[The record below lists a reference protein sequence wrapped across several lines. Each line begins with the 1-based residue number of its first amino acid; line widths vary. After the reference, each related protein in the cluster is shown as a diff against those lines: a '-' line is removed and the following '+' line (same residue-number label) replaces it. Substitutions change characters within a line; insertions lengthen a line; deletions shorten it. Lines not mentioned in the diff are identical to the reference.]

1 MKKLALVLGSL
12 LVVGSVASAK
22 EVMPAPTPAPE
33 KVVEYVEKPVI
44 VYRDR
49 EVTPAWRPNGSVEV
63 ELRNWGEVEG
73 HKAKDKY
80 WNGKDYWT
88 QLRTTAKINFTE
100 KQSLKIHT
108 RSNYGLKRANNELAD
123 SKRLEL
129 THTYKFGNLGSTKID
144 ARLETKF
151 RHELEEDEQGLKYGE
166 KFVEI
171 KPVFDFS
178 EYFFKNDYVKATALE
193 LAPFYRYVWGAPVEA
208 SDRYANIYGLY
219 ANAEFDLPWGM
230 TFQAEF
236 DDGIFAYGR
245 ENRNSGNVGEDLS
258 AEYGNVELTLT
269 KEFQLYKLAKNDLRL
284 HLEGV
289 YETSYSWSKKDIASV
304 EGFGTVRANGK
315 KERLGGYS
323 AKFDPAI
330 VYNFKATD
338 YVTLFTRVGA
348 EYKNRSQ
355 SADSGSS
362 TNRHGAKHWRWQP
375 YARVG
380 FKATF

>member
-73 HKAKDKY
+73 HKAKDEY
-80 WNGKDYWT
+80 WDGEDYWT
-88 QLRTTAKINFTE
+88 QLRTTTKINFTE

-108 RSNYGLKRANNELAD
+108 RNKYGLKRANNELAEAE
-123 SKRLEL
+123 RLEL
-129 THTYKFGNLGSTKID
+129 THTYKFGNLGSSKID
-144 ARLETKF
+144 TRLETKF
-151 RHELEEDEQGLKYGE
+151 RHSGSK
-166 KFVEI
+166 KFVEV

-193 LAPFYRYVWGAPVEA
+193 LAPFYRYVWGADKEA
-208 SDRYANIYGLY
+208 SDKYENIYGLY

-236 DDGIFAYGR
+236 DDGIFAYR
-245 ENRNSGNVGEDLS
+245 RINRTDRNIGQDLT
-258 AEYGNVELTLT
+258 AKYGNVELTLT
-269 KEFQLYKLAKNDLRL
+269 KEFQLYKSAKNDLRL

-289 YETSYSWSKKDIASV
+289 YETSYSWSKKDTLSL
-304 EGFGTVRANGK
+304 GYGTIRGNGK
-315 KERLGGYS
+315 GERLGEYT

-355 SADSGSS
+355 SVDSYSS

>member
-22 EVMPAPTPAPE
+22 EVMPAPMPAPE
-33 KVVEYVEKPVI
+33 KVVEDVEKPVI

-73 HKAKDKY
+73 HKAKDEY
-80 WNGKDYWT
+80 WDGEDYWT
-88 QLRTTAKINFTE
+88 QLRTTTKINFTE

-108 RSNYGLKRANNELAD
+108 RNKYGLKRANNELAETE
-123 SKRLEL
+123 RLEL
-129 THTYKFGNLGSTKID
+129 THTYKFGNLGSSKID
-144 ARLETKF
+144 TRLETKF
-151 RHELEEDEQGLKYGE
+151 RHSGSK
-166 KFVEI
+166 KFVEV

-193 LAPFYRYVWGAPVEA
+193 LAPFYRYVWGADKEA
-208 SDRYANIYGLY
+208 SDKYENIYGLY

-236 DDGIFAYGR
+236 DDGIFAYR
-245 ENRNSGNVGEDLS
+245 RINRTDRNIGQDLT
-258 AEYGNVELTLT
+258 AKYGNVELTLT
-269 KEFQLYKLAKNDLRL
+269 KEFQLYKSAKNDLRL

-289 YETSYSWSKKDIASV
+289 YETSYSWSKKDTLSL
-304 EGFGTVRANGK
+304 GYGTIRGNGK
-315 KERLGGYS
+315 GERLGEYT

-355 SADSGSS
+355 AADSYS
-362 TNRHGAKHWRWQP
+362 TSNRHGAKHWRWQP

>member
-22 EVMPAPTPAPE
+22 EVMPAPMSAPE

-73 HKAKDKY
+73 HKAEDEY
-80 WNGKDYWT
+80 WDGEDYWT
-88 QLRTTAKINFTE
+88 QLRTTTKINFTE

-108 RSNYGLKRANNELAD
+108 RNKYGLKRANNELAEAE
-123 SKRLEL
+123 RLEL
-129 THTYKFGNLGSTKID
+129 THTYKFGNLGSSKID
-144 ARLETKF
+144 TRLETKF
-151 RHELEEDEQGLKYGE
+151 RHSGSK
-166 KFVEI
+166 KFVEV

-193 LAPFYRYVWGAPVEA
+193 LAPFYRYVWGADKEA
-208 SDRYANIYGLY
+208 SDKYENIYGLY

-236 DDGIFAYGR
+236 DDGIFAYR
-245 ENRNSGNVGEDLS
+245 RINRTDRNIGQDLT
-258 AEYGNVELTLT
+258 AKYGNVELTLT
-269 KEFQLYKLAKNDLRL
+269 KEFQLYKSAKNDLRL

-289 YETSYSWSKKDIASV
+289 YETSYSWSKKDTLSL
-304 EGFGTVRANGK
+304 GYGTIRGNGK
-315 KERLGGYS
+315 GERLGEYT

-355 SADSGSS
+355 AADSYS
-362 TNRHGAKHWRWQP
+362 TSNRHGAKHWRWQP

>member
-73 HKAKDKY
+73 HKAEDEY
-80 WNGKDYWT
+80 WDGEDYWT
-88 QLRTTAKINFTE
+88 QLRTTTKINFTE

-108 RSNYGLKRANNELAD
+108 RNKYGLKRANNELAEAE
-123 SKRLEL
+123 RLEL
-129 THTYKFGNLGSTKID
+129 THTYKFGNLGSSKID
-144 ARLETKF
+144 TRLETKF
-151 RHELEEDEQGLKYGE
+151 RHSGSK
-166 KFVEI
+166 KFVEV

-193 LAPFYRYVWGAPVEA
+193 LAPFYRYVWGADKEA
-208 SDRYANIYGLY
+208 SDKYENIYGLY

-236 DDGIFAYGR
+236 DDGIFAYR
-245 ENRNSGNVGEDLS
+245 RINRTDRNIGQDLT
-258 AEYGNVELTLT
+258 AKYGNVELTLT
-269 KEFQLYKLAKNDLRL
+269 KEFQLYKSAKNDLRL

-289 YETSYSWSKKDIASV
+289 YETSYSWSKKDTLSL
-304 EGFGTVRANGK
+304 GYGTIRGNGK
-315 KERLGGYS
+315 GERLGEYT

-348 EYKNRSQ
+348 EYQNRSK
-355 SADSGSS
+355 SVDSYSS

>member
-22 EVMPAPTPAPE
+22 EVMPAPMPAPE

-73 HKAKDKY
+73 HKAKDEY
-80 WNGKDYWT
+80 WDGEDYWT
-88 QLRTTAKINFTE
+88 QLRTTTKINFTE

-108 RSNYGLKRANNELAD
+108 RNNYGLKRANNELAEAE
-123 SKRLEL
+123 RLEL
-129 THTYKFGNLGSTKID
+129 THTYKFGNLGSSKID
-144 ARLETKF
+144 TRLETKF
-151 RHELEEDEQGLKYGE
+151 RHSGSK
-166 KFVEI
+166 KFVEV

-193 LAPFYRYVWGAPVEA
+193 LAPFYRYVWGADKEA
-208 SDRYANIYGLY
+208 SDKYENIYGLY

-236 DDGIFAYGR
+236 DDGIFAYR
-245 ENRNSGNVGEDLS
+245 RINRTDRNIGQDLT
-258 AEYGNVELTLT
+258 AKYGNVELTLT
-269 KEFQLYKLAKNDLRL
+269 KEFQLYKSAKNDLRL

-289 YETSYSWSKKDIASV
+289 YETSYSWSKNDTLSL
-304 EGFGTVRANGK
+304 GYGTIRGNGK
-315 KERLGGYS
+315 GERLGEYT

-348 EYKNRSQ
+348 EYQNRSK
-355 SADSGSS
+355 SAASGSD

>member
-73 HKAKDKY
+73 HKAKDEY
-80 WNGKDYWT
+80 WDGEDYWT
-88 QLRTTAKINFTE
+88 QLRTTTKINFTE

-108 RSNYGLKRANNELAD
+108 RNKYGLKRANNELAEAE
-123 SKRLEL
+123 RLEL
-129 THTYKFGNLGSTKID
+129 THTYKFGNLGSSKID
-144 ARLETKF
+144 TRLETKF
-151 RHELEEDEQGLKYGE
+151 RHSGSK
-166 KFVEI
+166 KFVEV

-208 SDRYANIYGLY
+208 SDRYTNIYGLY

-236 DDGIFAYGR
+236 DDGIFAYR
-245 ENRNSGNVGEDLS
+245 RINRTDRNIGQDLT
-258 AEYGNVELTLT
+258 AKYGNVELTLT
-269 KEFQLYKLAKNDLRL
+269 KEFQLYKSAKNDLRL

-289 YETSYSWSKKDIASV
+289 YETSYSWSKKDTLSL
-304 EGFGTVRANGK
+304 GYGTIRGNGK
-315 KERLGGYS
+315 GERLGEYT

-348 EYKNRSQ
+348 EYKNRSK

>member
-22 EVMPAPTPAPE
+22 EVMPAPAPAPE
-33 KVVEYVEKPVI
+33 KVIEYVEKPVI

-73 HKAKDKY
+73 HKAEDKY
-80 WNGKDYWT
+80 WDGEDYWT
-88 QLRTTAKINFTE
+88 QLRTTTKINFTE

-108 RSNYGLKRANNELAD
+108 RNNYGLKRANNELAEAE
-123 SKRLEL
+123 RLEL
-129 THTYKFGNLGSTKID
+129 THTYKFGNLGSSKID
-144 ARLETKF
+144 TRLETKF
-151 RHELEEDEQGLKYGE
+151 KHSGSK
-166 KFVEI
+166 KFVEV

-193 LAPFYRYVWGAPVEA
+193 LAPFYRYVWGADKEA
-208 SDRYANIYGLY
+208 SDKYENIYGLY

-236 DDGIFAYGR
+236 DDGIFAYR
-245 ENRNSGNVGEDLS
+245 RINRTDRNIGQDLT
-258 AEYGNVELTLT
+258 AKYGNVELTLT
-269 KEFQLYKLAKNDLRL
+269 KEFQLYKSAKNDLRL

-289 YETSYSWSKKDIASV
+289 YETSYSWSKKDTLSL
-304 EGFGTVRANGK
+304 GYGTIRGNGK
-315 KERLGGYS
+315 GERLGEYT

-355 SADSGSS
+355 AADSYS
-362 TNRHGAKHWRWQP
+362 TSNRHGAKHWRWQP

>member
-22 EVMPAPTPAPE
+22 EVMPAPMPAPE

-73 HKAKDKY
+73 HKAEDEY
-80 WNGKDYWT
+80 WDGEDYWT
-88 QLRTTAKINFTE
+88 QLRTTTKINFTE

-108 RSNYGLKRANNELAD
+108 RNKYGLKRANNELAEAE
-123 SKRLEL
+123 RLEL
-129 THTYKFGNLGSTKID
+129 THTYKFGNLGSSKID
-144 ARLETKF
+144 TRLETKF
-151 RHELEEDEQGLKYGE
+151 RHSGSK
-166 KFVEI
+166 KFVEV

-193 LAPFYRYVWGAPVEA
+193 LAPFYRYVWGADKEA
-208 SDRYANIYGLY
+208 SDKYENIYGLY

-236 DDGIFAYGR
+236 DDGIFAYR
-245 ENRNSGNVGEDLS
+245 RINRTDRNIGQDLT
-258 AEYGNVELTLT
+258 AKYGNVELTLI
-269 KEFQLYKLAKNDLRL
+269 KEFQLYKSAKNDLRL

-289 YETSYSWSKKDIASV
+289 YETSYSWSKKDVASV

-315 KERLGGYS
+315 RERLGGYS

-355 SADSGSS
+355 AADSYS
-362 TNRHGAKHWRWQP
+362 TSNRHGAKHWRWQP
-375 YARVG
+375 YARIG

>member
-1 MKKLALVLGSL
+1 MNIEELKKQL
-12 LVVGSVASAK
+12 LEQGITEEDLK
-22 EVMPAPTPAPE
+22 
-33 KVVEYVEKPVI
+33 KVDEICIDGGLEIYGI
-44 VYRDR
+44 LC
-49 EVTPAWRPNGSVEV
+49 PN
-63 ELRNWGEVEG
+63 WDGE
-73 HKAKDKY
+73 
-80 WNGKDYWT
+80 DYWT
-88 QLRTTAKINFTE
+88 QLRTTTKINFTE

-108 RSNYGLKRANNELAD
+108 RNKYGLKRANNELAEAE
-123 SKRLEL
+123 RLEL
-129 THTYKFGNLGSTKID
+129 THTYKFGNLGSSKID
-144 ARLETKF
+144 TRLETKF
-151 RHELEEDEQGLKYGE
+151 RHSGSK
-166 KFVEI
+166 KFVEV

-193 LAPFYRYVWGAPVEA
+193 LAPFYRYVWGAPIEA
-208 SDRYANIYGLY
+208 SDRYENIYGLY

-236 DDGIFAYGR
+236 DDGIFAYSR
-245 ENRNSGNVGEDLS
+245 ENRNSRNVGEDLT
-258 AEYGNVELTLT
+258 AKYGNVELTLI
-269 KEFQLYKLAKNDLRL
+269 KEFQLYKSAKNDLRL

-289 YETSYSWSKKDIASV
+289 YETSYSWSKKDPASV
-304 EGFGTVRANGK
+304 GEFGTVRGNGK
-315 KERLGGYS
+315 RERLGGYS

-355 SADSGSS
+355 AADSYS
-362 TNRHGAKHWRWQP
+362 TSNRHGAKHWRWQP

>member
-73 HKAKDKY
+73 HKAEDEY
-80 WNGKDYWT
+80 WDGEDYWT
-88 QLRTTAKINFTE
+88 QLRTTTKINFTE

-108 RSNYGLKRANNELAD
+108 RNNYGLKRANNELAEAE
-123 SKRLEL
+123 RLEL
-129 THTYKFGNLGSTKID
+129 THTYKFGNLGSSKID
-144 ARLETKF
+144 TRLETKF
-151 RHELEEDEQGLKYGE
+151 RHSGSK
-166 KFVEI
+166 KFVEV

-193 LAPFYRYVWGAPVEA
+193 LAPFYRYVWGAPIEA
-208 SDRYANIYGLY
+208 SDKYENIYGLY

-236 DDGIFAYGR
+236 DDGIFAYR
-245 ENRNSGNVGEDLS
+245 RINRTDRNIGQDLT
-258 AEYGNVELTLT
+258 AKYGNVELTLI
-269 KEFQLYKLAKNDLRL
+269 KEFQLYKSAKNDLRL

-289 YETSYSWSKKDIASV
+289 YETSYSWSKKDTLSL
-304 EGFGTVRANGK
+304 GYGTIRGNGK
-315 KERLGGYS
+315 GERLGEYT

-355 SADSGSS
+355 AADSYS
-362 TNRHGAKHWRWQP
+362 TSNRHGAKHWRWQP

>member
-22 EVMPAPTPAPE
+22 EVMPAPMPAPE

-49 EVTPAWRPNGSVEV
+49 EVIPAWRPNGSVEV

-73 HKAKDKY
+73 HKAEDEY
-80 WNGKDYWT
+80 WDGEDYWT
-88 QLRTTAKINFTE
+88 QLRTTTKINFTE

-108 RSNYGLKRANNELAD
+108 RNNYGLKRANNELAEAE
-123 SKRLEL
+123 RLEL
-129 THTYKFGNLGSTKID
+129 THTYKFGNLGSSKID
-144 ARLETKF
+144 TRLETKF
-151 RHELEEDEQGLKYGE
+151 RHSGSK
-166 KFVEI
+166 KFVEV

-193 LAPFYRYVWGAPVEA
+193 LAPFYRYVWGADKEA
-208 SDRYANIYGLY
+208 SDKYENIYGLY

-236 DDGIFAYGR
+236 DDGIFAYR
-245 ENRNSGNVGEDLS
+245 RINRTDRNIGQDLT
-258 AEYGNVELTLT
+258 AKYGNVELTLI
-269 KEFQLYKLAKNDLRL
+269 KEFQLYKSAKNDLRL

-289 YETSYSWSKKDIASV
+289 YETSYSWSKKDTLSL
-304 EGFGTVRANGK
+304 GYGTIRGNGK
-315 KERLGGYS
+315 GERLGEYT

-355 SADSGSS
+355 AADSYS
-362 TNRHGAKHWRWQP
+362 TSNRHGAKHWRWQP

>member
-73 HKAKDKY
+73 HKAEDEY
-80 WNGKDYWT
+80 WDGEDYWT
-88 QLRTTAKINFTE
+88 QLRTTTKINFTE

-108 RSNYGLKRANNELAD
+108 RNKYGLKRANNELAEAE
-123 SKRLEL
+123 RLEL
-129 THTYKFGNLGSTKID
+129 THTYKFGNLGSSKID
-144 ARLETKF
+144 TRLETKF
-151 RHELEEDEQGLKYGE
+151 RHSGSK
-166 KFVEI
+166 KFVEV

-193 LAPFYRYVWGAPVEA
+193 LAPFYRYVWGADKEA
-208 SDRYANIYGLY
+208 SDKYENIYGLY

-236 DDGIFAYGR
+236 DDGIFAYR
-245 ENRNSGNVGEDLS
+245 RINRTDRNIGQDLT
-258 AEYGNVELTLT
+258 AKYGNVELTLI
-269 KEFQLYKLAKNDLRL
+269 KEFQLYKSAKNDLRL

-289 YETSYSWSKKDIASV
+289 YETSYSWSKKDTLSL
-304 EGFGTVRANGK
+304 GYGTIRGNGK
-315 KERLGGYS
+315 GERLGEYT

-355 SADSGSS
+355 AADSYS
-362 TNRHGAKHWRWQP
+362 TSNRHGAKHWRWQP

>member
-73 HKAKDKY
+73 HKAEDKY
-80 WNGKDYWT
+80 WDGEDYWT
-88 QLRTTAKINFTE
+88 QLRTTTKINFTE

-108 RSNYGLKRANNELAD
+108 RNNYGLKRANNELAEAE
-123 SKRLEL
+123 RLEL
-129 THTYKFGNLGSTKID
+129 THTYKFGNLGSSKID
-144 ARLETKF
+144 TRLETKF
-151 RHELEEDEQGLKYGE
+151 KHSGSK
-166 KFVEI
+166 KFVEV

-236 DDGIFAYGR
+236 DDGIFAYR
-245 ENRNSGNVGEDLS
+245 RINRTDRNIGQDLT
-258 AEYGNVELTLT
+258 AKYGNVELTLT
-269 KEFQLYKLAKNDLRL
+269 KEFQLYKSAKNDLRL

-289 YETSYSWSKKDIASV
+289 YETSYSWSKKDTLSL
-304 EGFGTVRANGK
+304 GYGTIRGNGK
-315 KERLGGYS
+315 GERLGEYT

-355 SADSGSS
+355 AADSYS
-362 TNRHGAKHWRWQP
+362 TSNRHGAKHWRWQP

>member
-22 EVMPAPTPAPE
+22 EVMPAPMPAPE

-73 HKAKDKY
+73 HKGKDTY
-80 WNGKDYWT
+80 WDGKDYWT
-88 QLRTTAKINFTE
+88 QLRTTTKINFTE

-108 RSNYGLKRANNELAD
+108 RNKYGLKRANNELAEAE
-123 SKRLEL
+123 RLEL
-129 THTYKFGNLGSTKID
+129 VHTYKFGNLGSTKID
-144 ARLETKF
+144 TRLETKF
-151 RHELEEDEQGLKYGE
+151 RHESEESGQFGKYGE

-193 LAPFYRYVWGAPVEA
+193 LAPFYRYVWGAPIEA
-208 SDRYANIYGLY
+208 SDRYENIYGLY

-245 ENRNSGNVGEDLS
+245 ENRNSGNVGEDLT
-258 AEYGNVELTLT
+258 AKYGNVELTLT
-269 KEFQLYKLAKNDLRL
+269 KEFQLYKSAKNDLRL

-289 YETSYSWSKKDIASV
+289 YETSYSWSKKDVASV

-315 KERLGGYS
+315 RERLGGYS

-348 EYKNRSQ
+348 EYKNRSK

>member
-22 EVMPAPTPAPE
+22 EVMPAPAPAPE
-33 KVVEYVEKPVI
+33 KVIEYVEKPVI

-49 EVTPAWRPNGSVEV
+49 EVTPAWRLNGSVEV

-73 HKAKDKY
+73 HKAEDKY
-80 WNGKDYWT
+80 WDGEDYWT
-88 QLRTTAKINFTE
+88 QLRTTTKINFTE

-108 RSNYGLKRANNELAD
+108 RNKYGLKRANNELAEAE
-123 SKRLEL
+123 RLEL
-129 THTYKFGNLGSTKID
+129 THTYKFGNLGSSKID
-144 ARLETKF
+144 TRLETKF
-151 RHELEEDEQGLKYGE
+151 RHSGSK
-166 KFVEI
+166 KFVEV

-193 LAPFYRYVWGAPVEA
+193 LAPFYRYVWGADKEA
-208 SDRYANIYGLY
+208 SDKYENIYGLY

-236 DDGIFAYGR
+236 DDGIFAYR
-245 ENRNSGNVGEDLS
+245 RINRTDRNIGQDLT
-258 AEYGNVELTLT
+258 AKYGNVELTLI
-269 KEFQLYKLAKNDLRL
+269 KEFQLYKSAKNDLRL

-289 YETSYSWSKKDIASV
+289 YETSYSWSKKDTLSL
-304 EGFGTVRANGK
+304 GYGTIRGNGK
-315 KERLGGYS
+315 GERLGEYT

-355 SADSGSS
+355 AADSYS
-362 TNRHGAKHWRWQP
+362 TSNRHGAKHWRWQP

>member
-73 HKAKDKY
+73 HKAEDEY
-80 WNGKDYWT
+80 WDGEDYWT
-88 QLRTTAKINFTE
+88 QLRTTTKINFTE

-108 RSNYGLKRANNELAD
+108 RNNYGLKRANNELAEAE
-123 SKRLEL
+123 RLEL
-129 THTYKFGNLGSTKID
+129 THTYKFGNLGSSKID
-144 ARLETKF
+144 TRLETKF
-151 RHELEEDEQGLKYGE
+151 RHSGSK
-166 KFVEI
+166 KFVEV

-193 LAPFYRYVWGAPVEA
+193 LAPFYRYVWGADKEA
-208 SDRYANIYGLY
+208 SDKYENIYGLY

-236 DDGIFAYGR
+236 DDGIFAYR
-245 ENRNSGNVGEDLS
+245 RINRTDRNIGQDLT
-258 AEYGNVELTLT
+258 AKYGNVELTLI
-269 KEFQLYKLAKNDLRL
+269 KEFQLYKSAKNDLRL

-289 YETSYSWSKKDIASV
+289 YETSYSWSKKDTLSL
-304 EGFGTVRANGK
+304 GYGTIRGNGK
-315 KERLGGYS
+315 GERLGEYT

-355 SADSGSS
+355 AADSYS
-362 TNRHGAKHWRWQP
+362 TSNRHGAKHWRWQP

>member
-22 EVMPAPTPAPE
+22 EVMPAPMPAPE

-73 HKAKDKY
+73 HKAEDKY
-80 WNGKDYWT
+80 WDGEDYWT
-88 QLRTTAKINFTE
+88 QLRTTTKINFTE

-108 RSNYGLKRANNELAD
+108 RNNYGLKRANNELAEAE
-123 SKRLEL
+123 RLEL
-129 THTYKFGNLGSTKID
+129 THTYKFGNLGSSKID
-144 ARLETKF
+144 TRLETKF
-151 RHELEEDEQGLKYGE
+151 KHSGSK
-166 KFVEI
+166 KFVEV

-193 LAPFYRYVWGAPVEA
+193 LAPFYRYVWGADKEA
-208 SDRYANIYGLY
+208 SDKYENIYGLY

-236 DDGIFAYGR
+236 DDGIFAYR
-245 ENRNSGNVGEDLS
+245 RINRTDRNIGQDLT
-258 AEYGNVELTLT
+258 AKYGNVELTLT
-269 KEFQLYKLAKNDLRL
+269 KEFQLYKSAKNDLRL

-289 YETSYSWSKKDIASV
+289 YETSYSWSKKDTLSL
-304 EGFGTVRANGK
+304 GYGTIRGNGK
-315 KERLGGYS
+315 GERLGEYT

-355 SADSGSS
+355 AADSYS
-362 TNRHGAKHWRWQP
+362 TSNRHGAKHWRWQP

>member
-22 EVMPAPTPAPE
+22 EVMPAPMPAPE

-73 HKAKDKY
+73 HKAEDEY
-80 WNGKDYWT
+80 WDGEDYWT
-88 QLRTTAKINFTE
+88 QLRTTTKINFTE

-108 RSNYGLKRANNELAD
+108 RNNYGLKRANNELAEAE
-123 SKRLEL
+123 RLEL
-129 THTYKFGNLGSTKID
+129 THTYKFGNLGSSKID
-144 ARLETKF
+144 TRLETKF
-151 RHELEEDEQGLKYGE
+151 RHSGSK
-166 KFVEI
+166 KFVEV

-193 LAPFYRYVWGAPVEA
+193 LAPFYRYVWGADKEA
-208 SDRYANIYGLY
+208 SDKYENIYGLY

-245 ENRNSGNVGEDLS
+245 ENRNSGNVGEDLT
-258 AEYGNVELTLT
+258 AKYGNVELTLI
-269 KEFQLYKLAKNDLRL
+269 KEFQLYKSAKNDLRL

-289 YETSYSWSKKDIASV
+289 YETSYSWSKKDTLSL
-304 EGFGTVRANGK
+304 GYGTIRGNGK
-315 KERLGGYS
+315 GERLGEYT

-348 EYKNRSQ
+348 EYKNRSK

>member
-22 EVMPAPTPAPE
+22 EVMPAPMPAPE
-33 KVVEYVEKPVI
+33 KIVEYVEKPVI

-73 HKAKDKY
+73 HKAEDEY
-80 WNGKDYWT
+80 WDGEDYWT
-88 QLRTTAKINFTE
+88 QLRTTTKINFTE

-108 RSNYGLKRANNELAD
+108 RNKYGLKRANNELAEAE
-123 SKRLEL
+123 RLEL
-129 THTYKFGNLGSTKID
+129 THTYKFGNLGSSKID
-144 ARLETKF
+144 TRLETKF
-151 RHELEEDEQGLKYGE
+151 RHSGSK
-166 KFVEI
+166 KFVEV

-193 LAPFYRYVWGAPVEA
+193 LAPFYRYVWGADKEA
-208 SDRYANIYGLY
+208 SDKYENIYGLY

-236 DDGIFAYGR
+236 DDGIFAYR
-245 ENRNSGNVGEDLS
+245 RINRTDRNIGQDLT
-258 AEYGNVELTLT
+258 AKYGNVELTLI
-269 KEFQLYKLAKNDLRL
+269 KEFQLYKSAKNDLRL

-289 YETSYSWSKKDIASV
+289 YETSYSWSKKDTLSL
-304 EGFGTVRANGK
+304 GYGTIRGNGK
-315 KERLGGYS
+315 GERLGEYT

-355 SADSGSS
+355 AADSYS
-362 TNRHGAKHWRWQP
+362 TSNRHGAKHWRWQP

>member
-73 HKAKDKY
+73 HKAEDKY
-80 WNGKDYWT
+80 WDGEDYWT
-88 QLRTTAKINFTE
+88 QLRTTTKINFTE

-108 RSNYGLKRANNELAD
+108 RNNYGLKRANNELAEAE
-123 SKRLEL
+123 RLEL
-129 THTYKFGNLGSTKID
+129 THTYKFGNLGSSKID
-144 ARLETKF
+144 TRLETKF
-151 RHELEEDEQGLKYGE
+151 KHSGSK

-193 LAPFYRYVWGAPVEA
+193 LAPFYRYVWGADKEA
-208 SDRYANIYGLY
+208 SDKYENIYGLY

-236 DDGIFAYGR
+236 DDGIFAYR
-245 ENRNSGNVGEDLS
+245 RINRTDRNIGQDLT
-258 AEYGNVELTLT
+258 AKYGNVELTLT
-269 KEFQLYKLAKNDLRL
+269 KEFQLYKSAKNDLRL

-289 YETSYSWSKKDIASV
+289 YETSYSWSKKDTLSL
-304 EGFGTVRANGK
+304 GYGTIRGNGK
-315 KERLGGYS
+315 GERLGEYT

-355 SADSGSS
+355 AADSYS
-362 TNRHGAKHWRWQP
+362 TSNRHGAKHWRWQP

>member
-22 EVMPAPTPAPE
+22 EVMPAPMPAPE

-73 HKAKDKY
+73 HKAEDEY
-80 WNGKDYWT
+80 WDGEDYWT
-88 QLRTTAKINFTE
+88 QLRTTTKINFTE

-108 RSNYGLKRANNELAD
+108 RNNYGLKRANNELAEAE
-123 SKRLEL
+123 RLEL
-129 THTYKFGNLGSTKID
+129 THTYKFGNLGSSKID
-144 ARLETKF
+144 TRLETKF
-151 RHELEEDEQGLKYGE
+151 RHSGSK
-166 KFVEI
+166 KFVEV

-193 LAPFYRYVWGAPVEA
+193 LAPFYRYVWGADKEA
-208 SDRYANIYGLY
+208 SDKYENIYGLY

-236 DDGIFAYGR
+236 DDGIFAYR
-245 ENRNSGNVGEDLS
+245 RINRTDRNIGQDLT
-258 AEYGNVELTLT
+258 AKYGNVELTLI
-269 KEFQLYKLAKNDLRL
+269 KEFQLYKSAKNDLRL

-289 YETSYSWSKKDIASV
+289 YETSYSWSKKDTLSL
-304 EGFGTVRANGK
+304 GYGTIRGNGK
-315 KERLGGYS
+315 GERLGEYT

-355 SADSGSS
+355 AADSHS
-362 TNRHGAKHWRWQP
+362 TSNRHGAKHWRWQP

>member
-73 HKAKDKY
+73 HKAEDKY
-80 WNGKDYWT
+80 WDGEDYWT
-88 QLRTTAKINFTE
+88 QLRTTTKINFTE

-108 RSNYGLKRANNELAD
+108 RNNYGLKRANNELAEAE
-123 SKRLEL
+123 RLEL
-129 THTYKFGNLGSTKID
+129 THTYKFGNLGSSKID
-144 ARLETKF
+144 TRLETKF
-151 RHELEEDEQGLKYGE
+151 KHSGSK
-166 KFVEI
+166 KFVEV

-193 LAPFYRYVWGAPVEA
+193 LAPFYRYVWGADKEA
-208 SDRYANIYGLY
+208 SDKYENIYGLY

-269 KEFQLYKLAKNDLRL
+269 KEFQLYKSAKNDLRL

>member
-22 EVMPAPTPAPE
+22 EVMPAPMPAPE

-73 HKAKDKY
+73 HKAKDEY
-80 WNGKDYWT
+80 WDGEDYWT
-88 QLRTTAKINFTE
+88 QLRTTTKINFTE

-108 RSNYGLKRANNELAD
+108 RNNYGLKRANNELAEAE
-123 SKRLEL
+123 RLEL
-129 THTYKFGNLGSTKID
+129 THTYKFGNLGSSKID
-144 ARLETKF
+144 TRLETKF
-151 RHELEEDEQGLKYGE
+151 RHSGSK
-166 KFVEI
+166 KFVEV

-193 LAPFYRYVWGAPVEA
+193 LAPFYRYVWGADKEA
-208 SDRYANIYGLY
+208 SDKYENIYGLY
-219 ANAEFDLPWGM
+219 ANAEFNLPWGM

-236 DDGIFAYGR
+236 DDGIFAYR
-245 ENRNSGNVGEDLS
+245 RINRTDRNIGQDLT
-258 AEYGNVELTLT
+258 AKYGNVELTLT
-269 KEFQLYKLAKNDLRL
+269 KEFQLYKSAKNDLRL

-289 YETSYSWSKKDIASV
+289 YETSYSWSKKDTLSL
-304 EGFGTVRANGK
+304 GYGTIRDNGK
-315 KERLGGYS
+315 GERLGEYT

-348 EYKNRSQ
+348 EYKNRSKA
-355 SADSGSS
+355 ADSYS
-362 TNRHGAKHWRWQP
+362 TSNRHGAKHWRWQP

-380 FKATF
+380 FKAIF

>member
-73 HKAKDKY
+73 HKAKDEY
-80 WNGKDYWT
+80 WDGEDYWT
-88 QLRTTAKINFTE
+88 QLRTTTKINFTE

-108 RSNYGLKRANNELAD
+108 RNKYGLKRANNELAEAE
-123 SKRLEL
+123 RLEL
-129 THTYKFGNLGSTKID
+129 THTYKFGNLGSSKID
-144 ARLETKF
+144 TRLETKF
-151 RHELEEDEQGLKYGE
+151 RHSGSK
-166 KFVEI
+166 KFVEV

-193 LAPFYRYVWGAPVEA
+193 LAPFYRYVWGADKEA
-208 SDRYANIYGLY
+208 SDKYENIYGLY

-236 DDGIFAYGR
+236 DDGIFAYR
-245 ENRNSGNVGEDLS
+245 RINRTDRNIGQDLT
-258 AEYGNVELTLT
+258 AKYGNVELTLT
-269 KEFQLYKLAKNDLRL
+269 KEFQLYKSAKNDLRL

-289 YETSYSWSKKDIASV
+289 YETSYSWSKKDTLSL
-304 EGFGTVRANGK
+304 GYGTIRGNGK
-315 KERLGGYS
+315 GERLGEYT

-355 SADSGSS
+355 GADSGSS

>member
-73 HKAKDKY
+73 HKAEDEY
-80 WNGKDYWT
+80 WDGEDYWT
-88 QLRTTAKINFTE
+88 QLRTTTKINFTE

-108 RSNYGLKRANNELAD
+108 RNNYGLKRANNELAEAE
-123 SKRLEL
+123 RLEL
-129 THTYKFGNLGSTKID
+129 THTYKFGNLGSSKID
-144 ARLETKF
+144 TRLETKF
-151 RHELEEDEQGLKYGE
+151 RHSGSK
-166 KFVEI
+166 KFVEV

-193 LAPFYRYVWGAPVEA
+193 LAPFYRYVWGADKEA
-208 SDRYANIYGLY
+208 SDKYENIYGLY

-236 DDGIFAYGR
+236 DDGIFAYSR
-245 ENRNSGNVGEDLS
+245 ENRNSYNVGGDLT
-258 AEYGNVELTLT
+258 AKYGNVELTLT
-269 KEFQLYKLAKNDLRL
+269 KEFQLYKSAKNDLRL

-289 YETSYSWSKKDIASV
+289 YETSYSWSKKDKGSM
-304 EGFGTVRANGK
+304 EYGTVRANGR
-315 KERLGGYS
+315 KERLGGYK

-355 SADSGSS
+355 AADSYS
-362 TNRHGAKHWRWQP
+362 TSNRHGAKHWRWQP

>member
-22 EVMPAPTPAPE
+22 EVMPAPMPAPE

-73 HKAKDKY
+73 HKAKDEY
-80 WNGKDYWT
+80 WNGEDYWT
-88 QLRTTAKINFTE
+88 QLRTTTKINFTE

-108 RSNYGLKRANNELAD
+108 RSNYGLKRANNELAEAE
-123 SKRLEL
+123 RLEL
-129 THTYKFGNLGSTKID
+129 THTYKFGNLGSSKID
-144 ARLETKF
+144 TRLETKF
-151 RHELEEDEQGLKYGE
+151 RHSGSK

-193 LAPFYRYVWGAPVEA
+193 LAPFYRYVWGADKEA
-208 SDRYANIYGLY
+208 SDKYENIYGLY

-236 DDGIFAYGR
+236 DDGIFAYR
-245 ENRNSGNVGEDLS
+245 RINRTDRNIGQDLT
-258 AEYGNVELTLT
+258 AKYGNVELTLT
-269 KEFQLYKLAKNDLRL
+269 KEFQLYKSAKNDLRL

-289 YETSYSWSKKDIASV
+289 YETSYSWSKNDTLSL
-304 EGFGTVRANGK
+304 GYGTIRGNGK
-315 KERLGGYS
+315 GERLGEYT

-355 SADSGSS
+355 AADSYS
-362 TNRHGAKHWRWQP
+362 TSNRHGAKHWRWQP

>member
-22 EVMPAPTPAPE
+22 EVMPAPMPAPE

-73 HKAKDKY
+73 HKAEDEY
-80 WNGKDYWT
+80 WDGEDYWT
-88 QLRTTAKINFTE
+88 QLRTTTKINFTE

-108 RSNYGLKRANNELAD
+108 RNNYGLKRANNELAEAE
-123 SKRLEL
+123 RLEL
-129 THTYKFGNLGSTKID
+129 THTYKFGNLGSSKID
-144 ARLETKF
+144 TRLETKF
-151 RHELEEDEQGLKYGE
+151 RHSGSK
-166 KFVEI
+166 KFVEV

-193 LAPFYRYVWGAPVEA
+193 LAPFYRYVWGADKEA
-208 SDRYANIYGLY
+208 SDKYENIYGLY

-236 DDGIFAYGR
+236 DDGIFAYR
-245 ENRNSGNVGEDLS
+245 RINRTDRNIGQDLT
-258 AEYGNVELTLT
+258 AKYGNVELTLI
-269 KEFQLYKLAKNDLRL
+269 KEFQLYKSAKNDLRL

-289 YETSYSWSKKDIASV
+289 YETSYSWSKNDTLSL
-304 EGFGTVRANGK
+304 GYGTIRGNGK
-315 KERLGGYS
+315 GERLGEYT

-348 EYKNRSQ
+348 EYKNRTQ
-355 SADSGSS
+355 SVDSYSS

>member
-22 EVMPAPTPAPE
+22 EVMPAPMPAPE

-73 HKAKDKY
+73 HKAEDEY
-80 WNGKDYWT
+80 WDGEDYWT
-88 QLRTTAKINFTE
+88 QLRTTTKINFTE

-108 RSNYGLKRANNELAD
+108 RNKYGLKRANNELAEAE
-123 SKRLEL
+123 RLEL
-129 THTYKFGNLGSTKID
+129 THTYKFGNLGSSKID
-144 ARLETKF
+144 TRLETKF
-151 RHELEEDEQGLKYGE
+151 RHSGSK
-166 KFVEI
+166 KFVEV

-193 LAPFYRYVWGAPVEA
+193 LAPFYRYVWGADKEA
-208 SDRYANIYGLY
+208 SDKYENIYGLY

-236 DDGIFAYGR
+236 DDGIFAYR
-245 ENRNSGNVGEDLS
+245 RINRTDRNIGQDLT
-258 AEYGNVELTLT
+258 AKYGNVELTLI
-269 KEFQLYKLAKNDLRL
+269 KEFQLYKSAKNDLRL

-289 YETSYSWSKKDIASV
+289 YETSYSWSKNDTLSL
-304 EGFGTVRANGK
+304 GYGTIRGNGK
-315 KERLGGYS
+315 GERLGEYT

-355 SADSGSS
+355 AADSYS
-362 TNRHGAKHWRWQP
+362 TSNRHGAKHWRWQP

>member
-73 HKAKDKY
+73 HKAKDEY
-80 WNGKDYWT
+80 WDGEDYWT
-88 QLRTTAKINFTE
+88 QLRTTTKINFTE

-108 RSNYGLKRANNELAD
+108 RNKYGLKRANNELAEAE
-123 SKRLEL
+123 RLEL
-129 THTYKFGNLGSTKID
+129 THTYKFGNLGSSKID
-144 ARLETKF
+144 TRLETKF
-151 RHELEEDEQGLKYGE
+151 RHSGSK
-166 KFVEI
+166 KFVEV

-193 LAPFYRYVWGAPVEA
+193 LAPFYRYVWGADKEA
-208 SDRYANIYGLY
+208 SDKYENIYGLY

-236 DDGIFAYGR
+236 DDGIFAYR
-245 ENRNSGNVGEDLS
+245 RINRTDRNIGQDLT
-258 AEYGNVELTLT
+258 AKYGNVELTLT
-269 KEFQLYKLAKNDLRL
+269 KEFQLYKSAKNDLRL

-289 YETSYSWSKKDIASV
+289 YETSYSWSKNDTLSL
-304 EGFGTVRANGK
+304 GYGTIRGNGK
-315 KERLGGYS
+315 GERLGEYT

-355 SADSGSS
+355 SVDSYSS

>member
-22 EVMPAPTPAPE
+22 EVMPAPIPAPE

-73 HKAKDKY
+73 HKAEDKY
-80 WNGKDYWT
+80 WDGEDYWT
-88 QLRTTAKINFTE
+88 QLRTTTKINFTE

-108 RSNYGLKRANNELAD
+108 RNNYGLKRANNELAEAE
-123 SKRLEL
+123 RLEL
-129 THTYKFGNLGSTKID
+129 THTYKFGNLGSSKID
-144 ARLETKF
+144 TRLETKF
-151 RHELEEDEQGLKYGE
+151 KHSGSK
-166 KFVEI
+166 KFVEV

-193 LAPFYRYVWGAPVEA
+193 LAPFYRYVWGADKEA
-208 SDRYANIYGLY
+208 SDKYENIYGLY

-236 DDGIFAYGR
+236 DDGIFAYR
-245 ENRNSGNVGEDLS
+245 RINRTDRNIGQDLT
-258 AEYGNVELTLT
+258 AKYGNVELTLT
-269 KEFQLYKLAKNDLRL
+269 KEFQLYKSAKNDLRL

-289 YETSYSWSKKDIASV
+289 YETSYSWSKNDTLSL
-304 EGFGTVRANGK
+304 GYGTIRGNGK
-315 KERLGGYS
+315 GERLGEYT

-355 SADSGSS
+355 AADSYS
-362 TNRHGAKHWRWQP
+362 TSNRHGAKHWRWQP

>member
-22 EVMPAPTPAPE
+22 EVMPAPMPAPE

-73 HKAKDKY
+73 HKAEDEY
-80 WNGKDYWT
+80 WDGEDYWT
-88 QLRTTAKINFTE
+88 QLRTTTKINFTE

-108 RSNYGLKRANNELAD
+108 RNKYGLKRANNELAEAE
-123 SKRLEL
+123 RLEL
-129 THTYKFGNLGSTKID
+129 THTYKFGNLGSSKID
-144 ARLETKF
+144 TRLETKF
-151 RHELEEDEQGLKYGE
+151 RHSGSK
-166 KFVEI
+166 KFVEV

-193 LAPFYRYVWGAPVEA
+193 LAPFYRYVWGADKEA
-208 SDRYANIYGLY
+208 SDKYENIYGLY

-236 DDGIFAYGR
+236 DDGIFAYR
-245 ENRNSGNVGEDLS
+245 RINRTDRNIGQDLT
-258 AEYGNVELTLT
+258 AKYGNVELTLT
-269 KEFQLYKLAKNDLRL
+269 KEFQLYKSAKNDLRL

-289 YETSYSWSKKDIASV
+289 YETSYSWSKKDVASV

-315 KERLGGYS
+315 RERLGGYS

-348 EYKNRSQ
+348 EYKNRSK

>member
-73 HKAKDKY
+73 HKAKDEY
-80 WNGKDYWT
+80 WDGEDYWT
-88 QLRTTAKINFTE
+88 QLRTTTKINFTE

-108 RSNYGLKRANNELAD
+108 RNKYGLKRANNELAEAE
-123 SKRLEL
+123 RLEL
-129 THTYKFGNLGSTKID
+129 THTYKFGNLGSSKID
-144 ARLETKF
+144 TRLETKF
-151 RHELEEDEQGLKYGE
+151 RHSGSK
-166 KFVEI
+166 KFVEV

-193 LAPFYRYVWGAPVEA
+193 LAPFYRYVWGADKEA
-208 SDRYANIYGLY
+208 SDKYENIYGLY

-245 ENRNSGNVGEDLS
+245 ENRNSYNVGEDLT
-258 AEYGNVELTLT
+258 AKYGNVELTLT
-269 KEFQLYKLAKNDLRL
+269 KEFQLYKSAKNDLRL

-289 YETSYSWSKKDIASV
+289 YETSYSWSKKDTLSL
-304 EGFGTVRANGK
+304 GYGTIRGNGK
-315 KERLGGYS
+315 GERLGEYT

-355 SADSGSS
+355 AADSYS
-362 TNRHGAKHWRWQP
+362 TSNRHGAKHWRWQP

>member
-22 EVMPAPTPAPE
+22 EVMPAPMPAPE

-73 HKAKDKY
+73 HKGKDTY
-80 WNGKDYWT
+80 WDGKDYWT
-88 QLRTTAKINFTE
+88 QLRTTTKINFTE

-108 RSNYGLKRANNELAD
+108 RNKYGLKRANNELAEAE
-123 SKRLEL
+123 RLEL
-129 THTYKFGNLGSTKID
+129 THTYKFGNLGSSKID
-144 ARLETKF
+144 TRLETKF
-151 RHELEEDEQGLKYGE
+151 RHSGSK
-166 KFVEI
+166 KFVEV

-193 LAPFYRYVWGAPVEA
+193 LAPFYRYVWGADKEA
-208 SDRYANIYGLY
+208 SDKYENIYGLY

-236 DDGIFAYGR
+236 DDGIFAYR
-245 ENRNSGNVGEDLS
+245 RINRTDRNIGQDLT
-258 AEYGNVELTLT
+258 AKYGNVELTLT
-269 KEFQLYKLAKNDLRL
+269 KEFQLYKSAKNDLRL

-289 YETSYSWSKKDIASV
+289 YETSYSWSKKDPASV
-304 EGFGTVRANGK
+304 GEFGTVRGNGK
-315 KERLGGYS
+315 RERLGGYS

-355 SADSGSS
+355 AADSYS
-362 TNRHGAKHWRWQP
+362 TSNRHGAKHWRWQP

>member
-33 KVVEYVEKPVI
+33 RVVEYVEKPVI

-63 ELRNWGEVEG
+63 ELRNWGEVES
-73 HKAKDKY
+73 HKGNEEY
-80 WNGKDYWT
+80 WDGEDYWT
-88 QLRTTAKINFTE
+88 QLRTTTKINFTE

-108 RSNYGLKRANNELAD
+108 RNNYGLKRANNELA
-123 SKRLEL
+123 KAERLEL
-129 THTYKFGNLGSTKID
+129 THTYKFGNLGSSKID
-144 ARLETKF
+144 TRLETKF
-151 RHELEEDEQGLKYGE
+151 KHSGSK
-166 KFVEI
+166 KFVEV

-193 LAPFYRYVWGAPVEA
+193 LAPFYRYVWGADKEA
-208 SDRYANIYGLY
+208 SDRYENIYGLY

-245 ENRNSGNVGEDLS
+245 KNRNSGNVGEDLT
-258 AEYGNVELTLT
+258 AKYGNVELTLT
-269 KEFQLYKLAKNDLRL
+269 KEFQLYKSAKNDLRL

-289 YETSYSWSKKDIASV
+289 YETAYSWSRKDERSV
-304 EGFGTVRANGK
+304 GEYGTIRDNGK
-315 KERLGGYS
+315 GERLGEYT

-338 YVTLFTRVGA
+338 YVTLYTRIGA

-355 SADSGSS
+355 SEASESS
-362 TNRHGAKHWRWQP
+362 SNRHGAKHWRWQP

>member
-22 EVMPAPTPAPE
+22 EVMPAPMPAPE

-108 RSNYGLKRANNELAD
+108 RSNYGLKRANNELAEAE
-123 SKRLEL
+123 RLEL
-129 THTYKFGNLGSTKID
+129 THTYKFGNLGSSKID
-144 ARLETKF
+144 TRLETKF
-151 RHELEEDEQGLKYGE
+151 RHSGSK
-166 KFVEI
+166 KFVEV

-193 LAPFYRYVWGAPVEA
+193 LAPFYRYVWGADKEA
-208 SDRYANIYGLY
+208 SDKYENIYGLY

-236 DDGIFAYGR
+236 DDGIFAYR
-245 ENRNSGNVGEDLS
+245 RINRTDRNIGQDLT
-258 AEYGNVELTLT
+258 AKYGNVELTLT
-269 KEFQLYKLAKNDLRL
+269 KEFQLYKSAKNDLRL

-289 YETSYSWSKKDIASV
+289 YETSYSWSKKDTLSL
-304 EGFGTVRANGK
+304 GYGTIRGNGK
-315 KERLGGYS
+315 GERLGEYT

-355 SADSGSS
+355 AADSYS
-362 TNRHGAKHWRWQP
+362 TSNRHGAKHWRWQP

>member
-73 HKAKDKY
+73 HKAEDEY
-80 WNGKDYWT
+80 WDGEDYWT
-88 QLRTTAKINFTE
+88 QLRTTTKINFTE

-108 RSNYGLKRANNELAD
+108 RNKYGLKRANNELAEAE
-123 SKRLEL
+123 RLEL
-129 THTYKFGNLGSTKID
+129 THTYKFGNLGSSKID
-144 ARLETKF
+144 TRLETKF
-151 RHELEEDEQGLKYGE
+151 RHSGSK
-166 KFVEI
+166 KFVEV

-193 LAPFYRYVWGAPVEA
+193 LAPFYRYVWGADKEA
-208 SDRYANIYGLY
+208 SDKYENIYGLY

-236 DDGIFAYGR
+236 DDGIFAYR
-245 ENRNSGNVGEDLS
+245 RINRTDRNIGQDLT
-258 AEYGNVELTLT
+258 AKYGNVELTLI
-269 KEFQLYKLAKNDLRL
+269 KEFQLYKSAKNDLRL

-289 YETSYSWSKKDIASV
+289 YETSYSWSKKDTLSL
-304 EGFGTVRANGK
+304 GYGTIRGNGK
-315 KERLGGYS
+315 GERLGEYT

-348 EYKNRSQ
+348 EYKNRSKA
-355 SADSGSS
+355 ADSYS
-362 TNRHGAKHWRWQP
+362 TSNRHGAKHWRWQP

-380 FKATF
+380 FKAIF

>member
-193 LAPFYRYVWGAPVEA
+193 LAPFYRYVWGADKEA
-208 SDRYANIYGLY
+208 SDKYENIYGLY

-236 DDGIFAYGR
+236 DDGIFAYR
-245 ENRNSGNVGEDLS
+245 RINRTDRNIGQDLT
-258 AEYGNVELTLT
+258 AKYGNVELTLT
-269 KEFQLYKLAKNDLRL
+269 KEFQLYKSAKNDLRL

-289 YETSYSWSKKDIASV
+289 YETSYSWSKKDTLSL
-304 EGFGTVRANGK
+304 GYGTIRGNGK
-315 KERLGGYS
+315 GERLGEYT

>member
-22 EVMPAPTPAPE
+22 EVMPAPMPAPE

-73 HKAKDKY
+73 HKAEDEY
-80 WNGKDYWT
+80 WDGEDYWT
-88 QLRTTAKINFTE
+88 QLRTTTKINFTE

-108 RSNYGLKRANNELAD
+108 RNNYGLKRANNELAEAE
-123 SKRLEL
+123 RLEL
-129 THTYKFGNLGSTKID
+129 THTYKFGNLGSSKID
-144 ARLETKF
+144 TRLETKF
-151 RHELEEDEQGLKYGE
+151 RHSGSK
-166 KFVEI
+166 KFVEV

-193 LAPFYRYVWGAPVEA
+193 LAPFYRYVWGADKEA
-208 SDRYANIYGLY
+208 SDKYENIYGLY

-236 DDGIFAYGR
+236 DDGIFAYR
-245 ENRNSGNVGEDLS
+245 RINRTDRNIGQDLT
-258 AEYGNVELTLT
+258 AKYGNVELTLI
-269 KEFQLYKLAKNDLRL
+269 KEFQLYKSAKNDLRL

-289 YETSYSWSKKDIASV
+289 YETSYSWSKKDTLSL
-304 EGFGTVRANGK
+304 GYGTIRGNGK
-315 KERLGGYS
+315 GERLGEYT

-355 SADSGSS
+355 AADSYS
-362 TNRHGAKHWRWQP
+362 TSNRHGAKHWRWQP

>member
-22 EVMPAPTPAPE
+22 EVMPAPMPAPE

-73 HKAKDKY
+73 HKAKDEY
-80 WNGKDYWT
+80 WNGEDYWT
-88 QLRTTAKINFTE
+88 QLRTTTKINFTE

-236 DDGIFAYGR
+236 DDGIFAYR
-245 ENRNSGNVGEDLS
+245 RINRTDRNIGQDLT
-258 AEYGNVELTLT
+258 AKYGNVELTLT
-269 KEFQLYKLAKNDLRL
+269 KEFQLYKSAKNDLRL

-289 YETSYSWSKKDIASV
+289 YETSYSWSKNDTLSL
-304 EGFGTVRANGK
+304 GYGTIRGNGK
-315 KERLGGYS
+315 GERLGEYT

-355 SADSGSS
+355 AADSYS
-362 TNRHGAKHWRWQP
+362 TSNRHGAKHWRWQP

>member
-22 EVMPAPTPAPE
+22 EVMPAPMPAPE

-73 HKAKDKY
+73 HKAKDEY
-80 WNGKDYWT
+80 WDGEDYWT
-88 QLRTTAKINFTE
+88 QLRTTTKINFTE

-108 RSNYGLKRANNELAD
+108 RNKYGLKRANNELAEAE
-123 SKRLEL
+123 RLEL
-129 THTYKFGNLGSTKID
+129 THTYKFGNLGSSKID
-144 ARLETKF
+144 TRLETKF
-151 RHELEEDEQGLKYGE
+151 RHSGSK
-166 KFVEI
+166 KFVEV

-193 LAPFYRYVWGAPVEA
+193 LAPFYRYVWGADKEA
-208 SDRYANIYGLY
+208 SDKYENIYGLY

-269 KEFQLYKLAKNDLRL
+269 KEFQLYKSAKNDLRL

-289 YETSYSWSKKDIASV
+289 YETSYSWSKKDTLSL
-304 EGFGTVRANGK
+304 GYGTIRGNGK
-315 KERLGGYS
+315 GERLGEYT

-348 EYKNRSQ
+348 EYKNRSK